1 MFPTLTSGS
10 LLSILREDQP
20 ALLHASALSKQGQSR
35 GEWVSICGEKEE
47 TMSETET
54 FQENQIRKSSFN
66 FNLDTL
72 SVIFLLLRIT
82 EKWIYKKV

>member
-1 MFPTLTSGS
+1 
-10 LLSILREDQP
+10 
-20 ALLHASALSKQGQSR
+20 
-35 GEWVSICGEKEE
+35 
-47 TMSETET
+47 MSETET